1 MDIKTFRAESLQ
13 EALQLVRDQLGP
25 DASVVQTREVKQSR
39 FGVFR
44 KSIVEVQASCDMNV
58 ARVLS
63 PRDQPDASNAATQ
76 ASHGTHESPRGTG
89 QASTTAAPNVPPRS
103 PAPTSTTVQSS
114 SPTPT
119 QHQASR
125 MVSMRSDRL
134 AQHEPVSRTP
144 RLSPSAAELMTDLL
158 EQGFAPQQ
166 ASEILQNVTE
176 DVPAHQQHDPWLLRG
191 LAGKHIGARLNA
203 SGPIEVGEGKAR
215 VVAFVGPTGVG
226 KTTTLAKIAAGF
238 RFDMGLDV
246 GMITIDTFRLG
257 AVDQLL
263 QYAELISSPLE
274 VVNSPDEIT
283 SAMQRLRECD
293 LVLIDTAG
301 RSPRDAEQ
309 LSVLGDFMRAA
320 QPDATQLVVSS
331 ATSPAA
337 AADAIARYESVSPT
351 NLILSKVDET
361 VQLGS
366 WYELLA
372 QSKLPVSYITTGQH
386 VPQDISVASTRRLAS
401 LLLGSS
407 QHQEQPA

>member
-13 EALQLVRDQLGP
+13 EALQLVREQLGP

-44 KSIVEVQASCDMNV
+44 KSIVEVQASCDIPV
-58 ARVLS
+58 ARTLGPHPNTADTIAAEKS
-63 PRDQPDASNAATQ
+63 CQPIEPA
-76 ASHGTHESPRGTG
+76 
-89 QASTTAAPNVPPRS
+89 PRS
-103 PAPTSTTVQSS
+103 PLDSTTSAPAQLAGHEATNIQPK
-114 SPTPT
+114 SPAYTPT

-125 MVSMRSDRL
+125 MVSMRSDHRTQREPTGR
-134 AQHEPVSRTP
+134 AQ
-144 RLSPSAAELMTDLL
+144 RLSPSASELMTDLL

-166 ASEILQNVTE
+166 ASSILQRVTE
-176 DVPAHQQHDPWLLRG
+176 DAPSHQQHDPWLLRG
-191 LAGKHIGARLNA
+191 LAGKHIGSSLNA

-238 RFDMGLDV
+238 RFDLGLDV

-274 VVNSPDEIT
+274 VVNSPNEIT

-301 RSPRDAEQ
+301 RSPRDVQQ
-309 LSVLGDFMRAA
+309 LSVLNDFMRAA
-320 QPDATQLVVSS
+320 QPDVTQLVVSS
-331 ATSPAA
+331 ASSPAA
-337 AADAIARYESVSPT
+337 AADAIARYESVSPS

-366 WYELLA
+366 WYELL
-372 QSKLPVSYITTGQH
+372 SNCKLPVSYITTGQH